1 MYHFRSQTRLMRRYL
16 RMTCSVALLAVAI
29 GLLAT
34 GCAITDAFSTGSG
47 DASPPQATA
56 TPIPTTQ
63 PVPDTQTRFLP
74 DLRHRY
80 VMSPPSADDFDP
92 SIITLSAEDQYIAE
106 VAESWSRT
114 SSVHFNLNVDG
125 STFLD
130 VNETIELKSVEG
142 DLKRPNRAQA
152 EASVKIS
159 FASFDVGLVVIGDN
173 VYTTNFLTG
182 DWERGPSNF
191 DFNPALIFDNERG
204 VSAVLAKMED
214 VEIGNE
220 STIGGTRTVELTG
233 TVAREDISQLVAGSL
248 DGDEIGVSL
257 WIDADTGD
265 LLQISLS
272 EPDDVEGDPT
282 AWIITFSERNE
293 PVTINAPDL

>member
-1 MYHFRSQTRLMRRYL
+1 MIF
-16 RMTCSVALLAVAI
+16 SVALLAVAI
-29 GLLAT
+29 SLLST
-34 GCAITDAFSTGSG
+34 GCAITDAFSSES
-47 DASPPQATA
+47 DNAPAPQATA
-56 TPIPTTQ
+56 TSIPTAEPDQ
-63 PVPDTQTRFLP
+63 GAQRRVPP

-80 VMSPPSADDFDP
+80 VMSPPSADDYDP
-92 SIITLSAEDQYIAE
+92 SIITLSAEDQYIAD
-106 VAESWSRT
+106 VTESWSRT
-114 SSVHFNLNVDG
+114 SSVHFNLKVDG

-214 VEIGNE
+214 VEIGND

-248 DGDEIGVSL
+248 DGDVIGVSL

-282 AWIITFSERNE
+282 AWIITFSERNQ
-293 PVTINAPDL
+293 PVTINAPNL